1 KRAYCLKTQ
10 PATGET
16 YPKSDLFNKALVFDK
31 PRERFARRLA
41 NLATLLASHEM
52 AAMQMEITRG
62 TCIDIA
68 DRFNETIKVLVPV
81 WRQHTLSLLSVNNTD
96 PTIVRKANQAHE
108 ALLKS
113 LRQNLEGFQK

>member
-1 KRAYCLKTQ
+1 
-10 PATGET
+10 
-16 YPKSDLFNKALVFDK
+16 
-31 PRERFARRLA
+31 
-41 NLATLLASHEM
+41 
-52 AAMQMEITRG
+52 
-62 TCIDIA
+62 A